1 MNRQMSNELVEKTKL
16 VQDLE
21 TKMKT
26 DTNFYTT
33 QIKSMTK
40 DLKQIKQKYE
50 EVEKEK
56 LKMEQEIEVQK
67 SKK

>member
-1 MNRQMSNELVEKTKL
+1 MVEKTKL

>member
-1 MNRQMSNELVEKTKL
+1 
-16 VQDLE
+16 
-21 TKMKT
+21 MKT